1 MKTKITE
8 EEFKV
13 LLVNGVKDFS
23 QYRMEVER
31 LVCSWNNLTALP
43 ELPNVEVLYCENN
56 QLTALPDLTS
66 CLQLVCHK
74 NQLTK
79 LPYMPVIE
87 YYYGIGN
94 NFKK

>member
-13 LLVNGVKDFS
+13 LLSDGVKDFS
-23 QYRMEVER
+23 QYRMEVGR

-43 ELPNVEVLYCENN
+43 
-56 QLTALPDLTS
+56 
-66 CLQLVCHK
+66 
-74 NQLTK
+74 
-79 LPYMPVIE
+79 VIE
-87 YYYGIGN
+87 YSDGIGN

>member
-13 LLVNGVKDFS
+13 LLSDGVKDFS
-23 QYRMEVER
+23 QYRMEVGR
-31 LVCSWNNLTALP
+31 LDCSWNNLTALP
-43 ELPNVEVLYCENN
+43 IVEVLYCNDNELNS
-56 QLTALPDLTS
+56 LPDLPS
-66 CLQLVCHK
+66 CLQLVCYK

-87 YYYGIGN
+87 YSDGIGN

>member
-13 LLVNGVKDFS
+13 LLSDGVKDFS
-23 QYRMEVER
+23 QYRMEVGR
-31 LVCSWNNLTALP
+31 LDCSWNNLTALP
-43 ELPNVEVLYCENN
+43 
-56 QLTALPDLTS
+56 S
-66 CLQLVCHK
+66 CLQLVCYK

-87 YYYGIGN
+87 YSDGIGN

>member
-43 ELPNVEVLYCENN
+43 ELPRERYCIV
-56 QLTALPDLTS
+56 TTMS
-66 CLQLVCHK
+66 
-74 NQLTK
+74 
-79 LPYMPVIE
+79 
-87 YYYGIGN
+87 
-94 NFKK
+94 